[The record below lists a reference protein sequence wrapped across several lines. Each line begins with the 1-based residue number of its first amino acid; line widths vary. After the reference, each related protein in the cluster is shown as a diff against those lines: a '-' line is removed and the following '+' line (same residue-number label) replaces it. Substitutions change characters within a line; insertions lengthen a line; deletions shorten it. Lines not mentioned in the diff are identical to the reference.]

1 MAALGSPVH
10 TFRCLLRELR
20 CLGGKSH
27 YRNTAAY
34 SYIREHFRKNKT
46 TSEKFCRAQQELHFQ
61 ASTYLCLLRSVRNHV
76 VLHEA
81 YHAKGER
88 STEVAASMVGLKL
101 PQQPGGKGWE
111 R

>member
-1 MAALGSPVH
+1 MAALGSPLH

-20 CLGGKSH
+20 NVSGVKR
-27 YRNTAAY
+27 YRDTAGY
-34 SYIREHFRKNKT
+34 CYIREQFRRNQV

-76 VLHEA
+76 SLHEE
-81 YHAKGER
+81 YHGKGER
-88 STEVAASMVGLKL
+88 PAEEVARLVGLKL

-111 R
+111 S

>member
-1 MAALGSPVH
+1 MSTMGSPLH

-20 CLGGKSH
+20 YLSGTNR
-27 YRNTAAY
+27 YRETAAY
-34 SYIREHFRKNKT
+34 FYIRDNFRKNT
-46 TSEKFCRAQQELHFQ
+46 VTSEKFCRAQQEMHFQ

-76 VLHEA
+76 ALHEE
-81 YHAKGER
+81 YHGKGER
-88 STEVAASMVGLKL
+88 STEEAAHLVGLKL